1 MYCSTEKLLTRLKG
15 QEWTNFAE
23 PVKVQ
28 VAYLKRQAYGKQIQS
43 VEKLLYSGQPGQM
56 HAFPPS
62 LGPGPPMIDTSVAP
76 TPPLVSGDTQ
86 SSQSSSHPST
96 HANSVDVTTEPS
108 KLTGKGAPSMS
119 SDAS

>member
-1 MYCSTEKLLTRLKG
+1 MYCSTEKLLTRLQG
-15 QEWTNFAE
+15 QEWSSFAE

-28 VAYLKRQAYGKQIQS
+28 VAILKRQAYGKQIQS
-43 VEKLLYSGQPGQM
+43 VEKLLYTGQAGQM

-96 HANSVDVTTEPS
+96 HANSVDVTMDPN
-108 KLTGKGAPSMS
+108 KATGKAVAAMS
-119 SDAS
+119 PDAS